1 MGSLVE
7 SSFSPTE
14 DFHVKRHTKNL
25 LLLSIDIKELNKLT
39 RGVPT
44 VETSGSQLGKEEQG
58 PITAN
63 LLLFL
68 L

>member
-1 MGSLVE
+1 M
-7 SSFSPTE
+7 
-14 DFHVKRHTKNL
+14 L
-25 LLLSIDIKELNKLT
+25 LPSIDIKEFNKLT

-58 PITAN
+58 PIRTAN

-68 L
+68 LEEDTDVALILDHWIGGC